1 MANSFFEDPRLAAI
15 YDPLDLDRFD
25 LDAYIALTERFGARS
40 VLDIGC
46 GTGTFACLLADRGI
60 DVIGVDPALASLD
73 VARAKPGADRVKWVH
88 GDVTA
93 LPPVQVDLATMTGN
107 VAQVFVTDE
116 EWAATLRRTHAALRP
131 GGRLVFET
139 RDPQR
144 KAWLRWNRAESYQRV
159 EIPGVGAVTTWDEVT
174 DMHDELVTFRGTII
188 FEKDGTVRTS
198 DSKLRFRERD
208 EVAESLERAEFIVED
223 VLDAPDRPGLEM
235 VFVARR
241 RCGTSAPTTSRE
253 GLSSS
258 TDTPMSQSPL
268 AAGRIR
274 SWQNLRPASTTPT
287 CLRRTRDSW

>member
-15 YDPLDLDRFD
+15 YDPLDPDRSD

-93 LPPVQVDLATMTGN
+93 LPPAQVDLATMTGN

-116 EWAATLRRTHAALRP
+116 EWAATLRCTYAALRA
-131 GGRLVFET
+131 GGRLVLET
-139 RDPQR
+139 RVPQR
-144 KAWLRWNRAESYQRV
+144 KAWLRWNRAQSYQRV

-174 DMHDELVTFRGTII
+174 DVHDELVTFRGTII

-198 DSKLRFRERD
+198 DSTLRFRERD

-241 RCGTSAPTTSRE
+241 RFGTSAPTTSRE

-258 TDTPMSQSPL
+258 TDT
-268 AAGRIR
+268 R
-274 SWQNLRPASTTPT
+274 
-287 CLRRTRDSW
+287 